1 VKSVIL
7 AQDYSVQRL
16 YSAMTSSSDGE
27 HPADSASGPSGC
39 KNTRETACSQVNIEA
54 EQSRAPT
61 RAEDEGRIPSSME
74 IYERIHRARSELDVA
89 ASADG
94 DTAGGHSHRNW
105 PEQHPR
111 ENICDRRRPIRPM
124 TARESTLG
132 RLDSARRLR
141 PSSSKSNDVILTPS
155 WRGSWGPAPARLQSI
170 PNLKPVGDLSVRH
183 RTSSGKPPTGVWKLD
198 NQPLYSCSQQSL
210 DQHSLDQH
218 SFSKRSVWDRDG
230 AMSPLTLEAMQKRG
244 VLNHELQ
251 PTPPAADGDAIAAFR
266 YSFREQQR
274 QALELEVLNERNQ
287 VAALRSAC
295 SGSEE
300 GLLAVFV
307 RFAASKD
314 TDQNLQSHLSSRA
327 SVLDFNEFMR
337 SLKAMKL
344 VPEAISVDDAADAF
358 CRAADR
364 SMEMSFEPFF
374 HTLLKILRKV
384 EGSQEGGL
392 TRSSAAVGSQM
403 LRRSLGKTVEKE
415 ISKKKVALEH
425 LKTIEERRLA
435 LEFQQE
441 IDLNTR
447 RKEIIVKIQESS
459 ARTAKV
465 QEELK
470 KQREAAALEAKL
482 KHEAY
487 LALLEEKN
495 AREAAEAAEHAQK
508 KAERDARQRILREEK
523 MLRECRMKAE
533 MLRLRNEALQQ
544 RRARTERRDA
554 HRRAE
559 LSHVCVC
566 C

>member
-1 VKSVIL
+1 MEVGV
-7 AQDYSVQRL
+7 R
-16 YSAMTSSSDGE
+16 G
-27 HPADSASGPSGC
+27 
-39 KNTRETACSQVNIEA
+39 
-54 EQSRAPT
+54 
-61 RAEDEGRIPSSME
+61 AEDKGRIPSSME
-74 IYERIHRARSELDVA
+74 IYARIHRARSELDVA

-94 DTAGGHSHRNW
+94 DTNGGHSHRNW

-111 ENICDRRRPIRPM
+111 ENICDRRPIRPM
-124 TARESTLG
+124 TARESTQG
-132 RLDSARRLR
+132 RLPSARRLR
-141 PSSSKSNDVILTPS
+141 PSSSSKSNGLILTPS
-155 WRGSWGPAPARLQSI
+155 WREAPARFQTI

-183 RTSSGKPPTGVWKLD
+183 RPSSGKPPIGVWKFD
-198 NQPLYSCSQQSL
+198 NQPLNSCSQQ
-210 DQHSLDQH
+210 SLDQH

-230 AMSPLTLEAMQKRG
+230 ALSPLTLEAMQKNG
-244 VLNHELQ
+244 VLSYELQ
-251 PTPPAADGDAIAAFR
+251 PTPPASDGDAVAALR
-266 YSFREQQR
+266 YSFREQHR
-274 QALELEVLNERNQ
+274 QALELEVLKERNQ
-287 VAALRSAC
+287 LAALRSAR
-295 SGSEE
+295 SGSKE

-358 CRAADR
+358 RQAADS
-364 SMEMSFEPFF
+364 SMEMCFEPFF
-374 HTLLKILRKV
+374 HTLLKIVRKV
-384 EGSQEGGL
+384 DDGSQESGL
-392 TRSSAAVGSQM
+392 SMSSAVTSAAVGSQM

-425 LKTIEERRLA
+425 LKIIEERRLA

-487 LALLEEKN
+487 LALLEEKH
-495 AREAAEAAEHAQK
+495 AKEAAEAAEHAQK
-508 KAERDARQRILREEK
+508 KADRDARQRLLREEK
-523 MLRECRMKAE
+523 ILRECQMKTE
-533 MLRLRNEALQQ
+533 MQRLRHEALQQ

-559 LSHVCVC
+559 LSHVCLYVC
-566 C
+566 VFMCACVSVCMSVCACVCVNIQAFIHNICLYVGIYNQ